1 MRECLDV
8 LLLAVLQ
15 GIAEFLPISS
25 SGHLVLAQNLLGLN
39 MPGVRLEVVLH
50 LGTMISI
57 MAYYRKPL
65 WALAC
70 GILLGSRSSWTLLGH
85 IVISAVPAAFF
96 YFLCHDKVDAFYE
109 DPRAVGGFLIFT
121 GIVCSPSAGSVREG
135 PVTGARALLTGIAQA
150 LAVLPG
156 ISRSGMT
163 IAAARMAG
171 IAPGQ
176 AAEFSFLMCLPLL
189 AGAALLDFLGFTTQ
203 QNGSDSLSGWLLVA
217 GRADSAAE
225 GYAALA
231 QLVRTLRG
239 GPSGSSSSTVSRG
252 GSSPRSAQSTLLHR
266 DEKVH

>member
-121 GIVCSPSAGSVREG
+121 GIVLLALRWMRCGEG

-217 GRADSAAE
+217 GAAVSAVV

-231 QLVRTLRG
+231 LLVRTLRG
-239 GPSGSSSSTVSRG
+239 GRFWLFGLYCVAAG
-252 GSSPRSAQSTLLHR
+252 IITLIVL
-266 DEKVH
+266 